1 MLQWTYLES
10 RNRDTDREN
19 GPMDSGREGGGGG
32 ARREEVGWIERLGL
46 TYIHYYV

>member
-1 MLQWTYLES
+1 MQS
-10 RNRDTDREN
+10 RNRDTDTEN
-19 GPMDSGREGGGGG
+19 GHMDNWRGGDGGDGG